1 MKQKQLFKRSLIRPI
16 FNAIIGL
23 IMLLSAAIGTVGYFE
38 FADALKQQYTE
49 AANGIAEN
57 IALGLDAGALDKYL
71 ESKTADDEYNTNRN
85 HIQHTANA
93 EDCSVIYV
101 AKVHTDTKEREYI
114 YNVVSKTSGFSP
126 YDIGFRD
133 QINEEFLEVYDC
145 IVKGE
150 SEYHNFMYARKGYT
164 TSVCPIKD
172 DNGNIVAIVG
182 VVKNMNLLKTAK
194 NNYIVKIILLEAIIA
209 VVSGIF
215 WTVYMRRRIVM
226 PIRKLNEASLN
237 MVEHLEDGTSPEI
250 VVKNDDEIK
259 ELADSFSKMYREI
272 GAYISKLETVTA
284 EKERIGA
291 ELTLA
296 SDIQAHMLPCI
307 FPAFPDYDE
316 FDIYATM
323 TPAKEVGGDFYD
335 FFMTDENHLAFVMAD
350 VSGKGVPAALFMVIA
365 KTLIK
370 NYAQMG
376 QEPGDVFTTVNRLLC
391 DGNDAGL
398 FVTSWIGILDLET
411 GVMKYANAGH
421 NPPLI
426 KRTDG
431 KFEYLRSRP
440 AFVLAGMDSIKYKQN
455 ELVLNPGDRIFLY
468 TDGVTEATNGE
479 QRLYGE
485 DRLESLLNRCQS
497 DTAEEM
503 LADLKKDINS
513 FLGEAPQF
521 DDITMLM
528 LDFKKRKAGE
538 GMIERLFPADDSALN
553 DVLAFAEEELEK
565 AECPAKTMMQLTVAL
580 EEVFVNVAHYAY
592 PDEKGKVNVGIAFDG
607 ENRRITFRIADSG
620 VEFNPLE
627 KPDPDITL
635 SAEEREI
642 GGLGIFICKK
652 TMDEIGYARENGENI
667 LIMTKKL

>member
-57 IALGLDAGALDKYL
+57 IALGIDGGALDKYL
-71 ESKTADDEYNTNRN
+71 ESKTTDDEYNTNRN

-114 YNVVSKTSGFSP
+114 YNVVSETSGFLP

-335 FFMTDENHLAFVMAD
+335 FFMIDDDNLAIVVAD
-350 VSGKGVPAALFMVIA
+350 VSGKGVPAALFMVIG

-370 NYAQMG
+370 DHT
-376 QEPGDVFTTVNRLLC
+376 EPGKDLGEVFSEINDLLC
-391 DGNDAGL
+391 ESNSEDL
-398 FVTSWIGILDLET
+398 FITAFEAVLNLRT
-411 GVMKYANAGH
+411 GELRYVNAGH
-421 NPPLI
+421 EMPFICKKNQDFKPYKI
-426 KRTDG
+426 KAG
-431 KFEYLRSRP
+431 
-440 AFVLAGMDSIKYKQN
+440 FVLAGMEGMRYKAGSMIL
-455 ELVLNPGDRIFLY
+455 EPGDKLFQY
-468 TDGVTEATNGE
+468 TDGVTEATDSDSKLFGME
-479 QRLYGE
+479 
-485 DRLESLLNRCQS
+485 RLEASLNKIKNG
-497 DTAEEM
+497 TP
-503 LADLKKDINS
+503 KDILESVKNDIDD
-513 FLGEAPQF
+513 FVNVALQF
-521 DDITMLM
+521 DDITMLC
-528 LDFKKRKAGE
+528 LEYKKKR
-538 GMIERLFPADDSALN
+538 
-553 DVLAFAEEELEK
+553 
-565 AECPAKTMMQLTVAL
+565 
-580 EEVFVNVAHYAY
+580 
-592 PDEKGKVNVGIAFDG
+592 
-607 ENRRITFRIADSG
+607 
-620 VEFNPLE
+620 
-627 KPDPDITL
+627 
-635 SAEEREI
+635 
-642 GGLGIFICKK
+642 
-652 TMDEIGYARENGENI
+652 
-667 LIMTKKL
+667 